1 MSATLCKQEQ
11 FYNPLDVAEMVMLD
25 RDLSFDRSGDGDLFA
40 DINGAWCNYKIW
52 FSWQEEYGGL
62 SLTCSLDTKLP
73 KVAYQRTHSLLAVVN
88 EKLWAGHF
96 GIDSESSQVVFRYT
110 LMVVEGNNVPAEQME
125 ALIDHAAQEC
135 ERFYPALQAVVW
147 GGKEPAEALA
157 AALFET
163 VAEA

>member
-1 MSATLCKQEQ
+1 MSATLCKEEQ

-40 DINGAWCNYKIW
+40 EIEGAWCNYKIW
-52 FSWQEEYGGL
+52 FAWQEEYHGL
-62 SLTCSLDTKLP
+62 SLTCALDTKLP
-73 KVAYQRTHSLLAVVN
+73 KISYARTYPLLAIVN

-96 GIDSESSQVVFRYT
+96 GIDSESSQVVYRYT
-110 LMVVEGNNVPAEQME
+110 LMVAEDTHVPSEQMGE
-125 ALIDHAAQEC
+125 MIDHAVQEC

-147 GGKEPAEALA
+147 GGKDPKDALA
-157 AALFET
+157 AAIFET